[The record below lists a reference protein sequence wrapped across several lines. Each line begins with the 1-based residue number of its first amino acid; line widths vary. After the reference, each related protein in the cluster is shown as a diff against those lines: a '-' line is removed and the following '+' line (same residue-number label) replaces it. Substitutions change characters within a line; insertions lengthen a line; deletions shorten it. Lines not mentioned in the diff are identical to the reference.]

1 MILKRRR
8 RNDCG
13 SPYRQWLECGSRPSL
28 SYHSLFSFLFRTVP
42 IQKMRRGVV
51 FERRRGVFRYSQNT
65 ESMLL
70 VLLCCCLWPHCVFH
84 VLPKERAV
92 GPWKNGGRTLET
104 PIGHFTRPTPMGFS
118 ACENSQTT
126 DQDDDDD
133 HETHTHTQV
142 ERWTTTHVERWT
154 TTHVERSVANLVAV
168 SCVFGGYSNFFT
180 PSRSSS
186 SSGQTD
192 LHLAEFRVMGPYERV
207 VIE

>member
-1 MILKRRR
+1 MTTGCLV
-8 RNDCG
+8 
-13 SPYRQWLECGSRPSL
+13 P
-28 SYHSLFSFLFRTVP
+28 LFSLY
-42 IQKMRRGVV
+42 IK
-51 FERRRGVFRYSQNT
+51 NT

-70 VLLCCCLWPHCVFH
+70 VLFCVVLSLATLCVPRSS
-84 VLPKERAV
+84 KRT
-92 GPWKNGGRTLET
+92 GGRNGGRTLET
-104 PIGHFTRPTPMGFS
+104 PIGHYARPAPMGCS

-133 HETHTHTQV
+133 HETHTHTQ
-142 ERWTTTHVERWT
+142 VERWT

-192 LHLAEFRVMGPYERV
+192 LHLPEFRVMGP
-207 VIE
+207 